1 MNADWKNRYETALSA
16 AHEAG
21 RFALSHFDADVVVE
35 WKQDKT
41 PVTLAD
47 RGAEEMLRKTLLGK
61 FPKDGFLGEESG
73 DTPGSS
79 GYRWIIDPIDGTRS
93 FVRGV
98 PLWATLVGLDYKGE
112 QIAGVA
118 AVPGLGQTYRA
129 MRGEGA
135 FRDNRRL
142 HASKVSA

>member
-1 MNADWKNRYETALSA
+1 MNPEWKNRYELALSA
-16 AHEAG
+16 AQEAV
-21 RFALSHFDADVVVE
+21 RFALNHFDADVAVE

-98 PLWATLVGLDYKGE
+98 PLWATLLGLEYKDE

-118 AVPGLGQTYRA
+118 VVPALGHVYRA
-129 MRGEGA
+129 LRGDGA
-135 FRDNRRL
+135 YRTEQRL
-142 HASKVSA
+142 RVSPVAD